1 MTNLKQ
7 KLAELK
13 LETQDD
19 LNTLNDILEEVKVAD
34 CPKELIVPLLHVLE
48 HNSNFHFGAPGNI
61 VRTIEKIYMQQ
72 FTDEEYFDLLIQS
85 VERVPTEYNL
95 WLMNRI
101 MDTFEEESQIKK
113 GLTVFHKV
121 KQEATDDGLRDLA
134 QEFIENFDE

>member
-1 MTNLKQ
+1 MTNLKHR
-7 KLAELK
+7 LAELK

-19 LNTLNDILEEVKVAD
+19 LNTLNDILDGVKDAD
-34 CPKELIVPLLHVLE
+34 YPKELIVPLLHVLE
-48 HNSNFHFGAPGNI
+48 NNPNFHFGAPGNI
-61 VRTIEKIYMQQ
+61 VRVIEKISMQQ

-101 MDTFEEESQIKK
+101 MNTSEDENQIKK

-121 KQEATDDGLRDLA
+121 KQEVTDDGLRDLT

>member
-7 KLAELK
+7 RLAELK

-19 LNTLNDILEEVKVAD
+19 LNTLNDILEGVKEAD
-34 CPKELIVPLLHVLE
+34 YPKDLIVPLLNVLE
-48 HNSNFHFGAPGNI
+48 HNPNYHFGAPGNI
-61 VRTIEKIYMQQ
+61 VRTIEKIYMQK
-72 FTDEEYFDLLIQS
+72 FADEEYFDLLIQS

-101 MDTFEEESQIKK
+101 MNTFEEESQIKK
-113 GLTVFHKV
+113 GLIVFHKV
-121 KQEATDDGLRDLA
+121 KQEATDDGLRDIT